1 MELELREIF
10 QIIFKRLW
18 IIVIITFFAVLISG
32 LVSFFVLDNIYQT
45 STTLIVNKPKDGTTQ
60 NSDIM
65 MNDILVSQKLVK
77 TYSVIVKSDT
87 VLEQVIQDLQLDM
100 KPSDLRSHITVA
112 AEGET
117 EILRITVEDK
127 DPELAQRIANTIAK
141 VFPEEVKRIVQA
153 DNVQIIDPAKL
164 PESPVKPRP
173 LLNIAIAAM
182 IGIMAGLGVV
192 FLIEYLDNTI
202 KTPEDVQTYLDLPVM
217 GAIPDFNE

>member
-18 IIVIITFFAVLISG
+18 IIVTIAVFAILTSG
-32 LVSFFVLDNIYQT
+32 FVSFFILDKIYQT
-45 STTLIVNKPKDGTTQ
+45 STTLIVNKPKDGTNQ

-87 VLEQVIQDLQLDM
+87 VLEQVIRDLQLDM

-117 EILRITVEDK
+117 EILRITVENE
-127 DPELAQRIANTIAK
+127 DPERAQKIANTIAQ
-141 VFPEEVKRIVQA
+141 VFPEEVKRILQA

-164 PESPVKPRP
+164 PENPVKPRP
-173 LLNIAIAAM
+173 LLNIVIAAM
-182 IGIMAGLGVV
+182 IGIMTGMGVI

-202 KTPEDVQTYLDLPVM
+202 KTPEDVQHYLGLPVM
-217 GAIPDFNE
+217 GAIPSFDE